1 MWATLG
7 NGETGRTLGAAPRA
21 RGPRTPIL
29 WFFGLDSKP
38 WQPPA
43 WPVGLRSLK
52 ITLWCLAPILS
63 VYFVKNKTKHVELQT
78 GKCKQWKEMMETLW
92 FLSSGTVSFS
102 KGGMS
107 YSPLPLSPT
116 TLLRSGYK
124 TESQRSP
131 PKKKAKN
138 CWRFIFAPHN
148 LHLYFQPYKS
158 TNIRVFKKSENKT
171 IN

>member
-7 NGETGRTLGAAPRA
+7 NGETGRTPGAAPRA

-29 WFFGLDSKP
+29 RFFGLDSKP

-43 WPVGLRSLK
+43 RPVGLRSLK

-92 FLSSGTVSFS
+92 FLSSGRVSFS

-116 TLLRSGYK
+116 TLLRSGHK

-131 PKKKAKN
+131 LRRKRPRIAGDLFLPHTI
-138 CWRFIFAPHN
+138 CISIFS
-148 LHLYFQPYKS
+148 L
-158 TNIRVFKKSENKT
+158 TNQQISG
-171 IN
+171 